1 MRMHPLTRFRQQPHF
16 SYFLSPTGKTEIGM
30 PAPDWNT
37 TEFLIP
43 R

>member
-1 MRMHPLTRFRQQPHF
+1 MHPLTRFRQQPHF
-16 SYFLSPTGKTEIGM
+16 SYFLSPAGKAEMGT